1 MIRRGWA
8 TGEDDPVWKPLLV
21 IYIVQAAIGAAGGW
35 TIPWI
40 MWFQS

>member
-1 MIRRGWA
+1 
-8 TGEDDPVWKPLLV
+8 VWKKPLLV
-21 IYIVQAAIGAAGGW
+21 IYIAQAAIGAAVGW